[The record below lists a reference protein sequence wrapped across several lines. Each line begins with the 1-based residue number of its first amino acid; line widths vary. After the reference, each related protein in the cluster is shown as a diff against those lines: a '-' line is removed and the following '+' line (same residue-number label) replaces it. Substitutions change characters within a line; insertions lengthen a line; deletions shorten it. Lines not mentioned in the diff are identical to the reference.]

1 VIAAAAASS
10 SASSTPATREKNTS
24 SPTIP
29 PFCLGPTIH
38 NKSGESDGESES
50 DDCIIISTVESS
62 VAPTDFCLTTTP
74 PTAVAKTAND
84 APTEKE
90 NEKEKERK
98 NENGEEREAE
108 NNVTLHTA
116 PTGARTIAVQL
127 KTGTGKETELEGE
140 GTGAEGTDVMKG
152 STKGSKGKRVKK
164 TPNTSMFA
172 GIVCVCVCI
181 CDFVCVCAYIHVV
194 LTYTCAHIR
203 QHTTGLLHTRLT
215 NS

>member
-1 VIAAAAASS
+1 VIAAA
-10 SASSTPATREKNTS
+10 SASSTPAAREKNIS

-38 NKSGESDGESES
+38 NKSGESESH
-50 DDCIIISTVESS
+50 DCIIISTAESS
-62 VAPTDFCLTTTP
+62 VATTDFCLTTTP
-74 PTAVAKTAND
+74 PTAVAKTAKD

-90 NEKEKERK
+90 NEKEKEEK
-98 NENGEEREAE
+98 NENGQERDAE

-116 PTGARTIAVQL
+116 PTGAIKIAVKL

-140 GTGAEGTDVMKG
+140 GRGAEGTDVMKG
-152 STKGSKGKRVKK
+152 STKGSKRKRVKE
-164 TPNTSMFA
+164 TPNASMLA

-181 CDFVCVCAYIHVV
+181 CDFACVCAYMHVV
-194 LTYTCAHIR
+194 LTYKCAHKR
-203 QHTTGLLHTRLT
+203 QHTTGLLHTRST